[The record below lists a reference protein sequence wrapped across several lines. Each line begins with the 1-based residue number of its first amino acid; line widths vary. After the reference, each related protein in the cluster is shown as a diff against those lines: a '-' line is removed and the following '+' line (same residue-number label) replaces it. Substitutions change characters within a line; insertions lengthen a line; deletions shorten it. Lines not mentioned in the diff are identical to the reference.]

1 MDYLIIIDALLLI
14 LLLVI
19 GVPVPLCFAGAA
31 IFLVLVGDIGSP
43 TFLIP
48 VGLTKLSSLVLLA
61 IPLYILAGDMIT
73 RGGIANRLVDF
84 AEAIVGRMK
93 GGLTLVV
100 VLTTAVFGA
109 ISGMATSAVA
119 TIGSIL
125 IPRMVERGYD
135 RGYATALVA
144 CSSVLALLIPP
155 SSSMIL
161 YGWVTDTSILAVF
174 LAPIIPALILIGAF
188 YVVNLML
195 TRHMPIQM
203 PERQASESYTQHVR
217 RTGKKAGFALLMPM
231 MILGCIY
238 GGVTTP
244 TEAAA
249 IAIVYA
255 VPVGFFIY
263 KKLTPKG
270 LYESLWVT
278 ARISGAVM
286 MLVFFSSMLARLF
299 TMENVPQD
307 IMGGLMGL
315 SDNPVVILLL
325 INLFLIIV
333 GMLMDDISGVL
344 LASPLLLPVI
354 QEIGIHPVQFGAII
368 AVNLGMGLVTPP
380 TAPILYFAGLVGNA
394 RVQTMLKPT
403 LAFVLLAYLPVV
415 LLTTFFPQLSLW
427 LPRLILGI
435 E

>member
-1 MDYLIIIDALLLI
+1 MDYLIILDALLLVV
-14 LLLVI
+14 LLII

-31 IFLVLVGDIGSP
+31 IFLVLVGEIGSP
-43 TFLIP
+43 VFLIP

-61 IPLYILAGDMIT
+61 IPLYILAGDLIT
-73 RGGIANRLVDF
+73 RGGIATRLVDF
-84 AEAIVGRMK
+84 AEAVVGRVK

-100 VLTTAVFGA
+100 ILTTAVFGA

-135 RGYATALVA
+135 RGYATSLVA

-174 LAPIIPALILIGAF
+174 LAPIVPAFLLIAAF
-188 YVVNLML
+188 YIVNLVL
-195 TRHMPIQM
+195 TRNMPIKIMTITGTATYPQ
-203 PERQASESYTQHVR
+203 QVF
-217 RTGKKAGFALLMPM
+217 RTGKKAGFALIMPLI
-231 MILGCIY
+231 ILGCIY

-255 VPVGFFIY
+255 VPVGFLVY
-263 KKLTPKG
+263 KKLSPKG
-270 LYESLWVT
+270 LYESLWTT
-278 ARISGAVM
+278 AKISGAVM

-307 IMGGLMGL
+307 IMNSLMLL
-315 SDNPVVILLL
+315 SDNPIILLLL
-325 INLFLIIV
+325 INFFLIVI

-354 QEIGIHPVQFGAII
+354 QQLGVHPVQFGAII

-380 TAPILYFAGLVGNA
+380 TAPILYFAGLIGKA
-394 RVQTMLKPT
+394 RIQTMLKPT
-403 LAFVLLAYLPVV
+403 LAFVFFAYLPVV
-415 LLTTFFPQLSLW
+415 LLTTFVPQLSLW

-435 E
+435 D

>member
-1 MDYLIIIDALLLI
+1 MDYIILLDALLLVI
-14 LLLVI
+14 LLVI

-61 IPLYILAGDMIT
+61 IPLYILAGDIIT
-73 RGGIANRLVDF
+73 RGGIATRLVDL
-84 AEAIVGRMK
+84 AEAVVGRMK
-93 GGLTLVV
+93 GGLSLVV
-100 VLTTAVFGA
+100 VITTAIFGA

-174 LAPIIPALILIGAF
+174 LAPILPAFILIVAF
-188 YVVNLML
+188 YVVNLVV
-195 TRHMPIQM
+195 TRKMPISL
-203 PERQASESYTQHVR
+203 PEKQKDQSYAANVMEKSRKAS
-217 RTGKKAGFALLMPM
+217 FALLMPLI
-231 MILGCIY
+231 ILGCIY

-249 IAIVYA
+249 IAIVYS

-270 LYESLWVT
+270 LYASLWVT
-278 ARISGAVM
+278 AKISGAVM

-307 IMGGLMGL
+307 IMQSLMQL
-315 SDNPVVILLL
+315 SDNPLVILLL
-325 INLFLIIV
+325 INVFLIVV

-354 QEIGIHPVQFGAII
+354 QELGVHPVQFGAII

-380 TAPILYFAGLVGNA
+380 TAPILYFAGLVGKA
-394 RVQTMLKPT
+394 RIQTMIKPT
-403 LAFVLLAYLPVV
+403 LAFVFFAYLPVV
-415 LLTTFFPQLSLW
+415 LLTTFIPDLSLW